1 MNIFDKTY
9 RHIVPIQQIAVFA
22 FNIGEKLSLLR
33 WAVYPATAPSTHMH
47 MHTHLSTLLVHPPK
61 LIGPSPGTVAPAG
74 VMLAAVLM

>member
-1 MNIFDKTY
+1 MGETEPAEMSS
-9 RHIVPIQQIAVFA
+9 VPCNSAKHA
-22 FNIGEKLSLLR
+22 H
-33 WAVYPATAPSTHMH
+33 AHAH